1 MTDTIEPMHIIL
13 VLLKG
18 SSIDSIFRDKDD
30 LSRQTSLRFSKNRR
44 RASAT
49 PTRCRQGP
57 YIRAE
62 MFQYLETSSPALEEH
77 PVVCVLAIWT
87 FR

>member
-30 LSRQTSLRFSKNRR
+30 LSRQTSLRFSKNEEKGKRDANPL
-44 RASAT
+44 RAR
-49 PTRCRQGP
+49 P
-57 YIRAE
+57 I
-62 MFQYLETSSPALEEH
+62 H
-77 PVVCVLAIWT
+77 PS
-87 FR
+87 